1 VKEFNIR
8 MSSGESPEHSKAV
21 VSVTEVEPT
30 VQSKPEKSANVVVDR
45 DARPNNFPPLPKR
58 CPIKPCFYHNI
69 SDEVPQGQRWIMRS
83 LLILWAVYCGALV
96 VNSILLLLGLFVW
109 KTSSGQ
115 LIQFFGT
122 SFAVSIVYLLFY
134 PVLSLFCWYMP
145 IYRAFRKDSSL
156 SFMWFFMMFGLQI
169 FCWGL
174 NAVGFVN
181 LGASGIWLGASC
193 IQSSYED
200 ILQNSAPV
208 FGQLVGSLML
218 IFTVV
223 WIGMA
228 VFGVVLFIMV
238 HRYYRRSGYTL
249 EQAQREALTAAA
261 SNRTVR
267 NAAKQAV
274 VTGVRAAATT
284 GE

>member
-1 VKEFNIR
+1 
-8 MSSGESPEHSKAV
+8 
-21 VSVTEVEPT
+21 
-30 VQSKPEKSANVVVDR
+30 
-45 DARPNNFPPLPKR
+45 
-58 CPIKPCFYHNI
+58 
-69 SDEVPQGQRWIMRS
+69 MRS

-238 HRYYRRSGYTL
+238 CMCLVVGSREGEGVLGCWRQGRERVCMVVGSRGGRGSAQYYT
-249 EQAQREALTAAA
+249 
-261 SNRTVR
+261 
-267 NAAKQAV
+267 
-274 VTGVRAAATT
+274 
-284 GE
+284 